1 MIDPFFFV
9 KKRRNFIELNVI
21 NFIRLESMSIKLTM
35 IRVTS
40 GVTIYE
46 FQAGVGRDKD
56 LFPVSF
62 IVFLFHYA
70 APRVLINFPAPRFHG
85 KRTGIINDV

>member
-1 MIDPFFFV
+1 M
-9 KKRRNFIELNVI
+9 I

-35 IRVTS
+35 IHVTS

-62 IVFLFHYA
+62 IVFLFVMRPHVY
-70 APRVLINFPAPRFHG
+70 
-85 KRTGIINDV
+85 

>member
-1 MIDPFFFV
+1 M
-9 KKRRNFIELNVI
+9 NIE
-21 NFIRLESMSIKLTM
+21 STM

-46 FQAGVGRDKD
+46 FQVGKDKD

-62 IVFLFHYA
+62 IVFLFHYT